1 MSDGPSSE
9 LFTDIRRIIEG
20 MEWEEVVSM
29 LMEVI
34 EAELSQAPPAEPP
47 APQLSLGGSQ
57 NLPNASWFHPLPP
70 GSMQGQEA
78 NAPHLIIYPMYVVH
92 PPSTVQQVH
101 QPPAPLSC
109 CSSPSNQEYVKKP
122 PNAFMLYLKEQRA
135 KVKAELNIT
144 NSSALNKV
152 LGDRWTSLSPDNKE
166 KYFQEAHQE
175 RKLFQQRHPGWSS
188 AQNYGKRK
196 RKRTG
201 TAATAP
207 AAAAAAP
214 DAAAA
219 AAAAPPYARGEES
232 GPGNLLQAKRPCR
245 RPENSG
251 SAPPPPLFSKT

>member
-109 CSSPSNQEYVKKP
+109 CSSPSNQEYIKKP

-188 AQNYGKRK
+188 AQNYSLDLETFTRPRGHAEGQK
-196 RKRTG
+196 TQ
-201 TAATAP
+201 
-207 AAAAAAP
+207 
-214 DAAAA
+214 
-219 AAAAPPYARGEES
+219 APP
-232 GPGNLLQAKRPCR
+232 LLLHCSHRLKTNVFVQ
-245 RPENSG
+245 S
-251 SAPPPPLFSKT
+251 SVIFVDSSLFKLIFRSCLLTA